1 MNAERPSG
9 AIAIRDKVSDISDRG
24 TVPTIPAAR
33 NTMAVLRHLASRKG
47 PVPASALA
55 RELELPRSST
65 YQLLAVMVDEGFVVH
80 YPEDRTYG
88 LSALVSEIGSSALR
102 SERLSRLATP
112 LMRSLA
118 REAPI
123 PVVAHLAVLSGAD
136 VSYAARVQAARAPT
150 TVSAVGVRLP
160 AHLTATGRAML
171 AQLTAP
177 QVRALYPARASL
189 TRRQLAGP
197 QTLTELDRMLD
208 TTRARGWASEI
219 GDVTADYSS
228 VGAAALDRNGYPAAA
243 IGLTFRTD
251 AIGEHWNDLGA
262 ATVAAARALT
272 ARLTGRALNDEGPSL
287 SARPSS

>member
-1 MNAERPSG
+1 M
-9 AIAIRDKVSDISDRG
+9 VSEISDRG
-24 TVPTIPAAR
+24 NVASIPAAR

-55 RELELPRSST
+55 RELGLPRSSV

-88 LSALVSEIGSSALR
+88 LSALVSEIGTSALR
-102 SERLSRLATP
+102 SERLSALASP

-136 VSYAARVQAARAPT
+136 VSYAARVQGARAPT

-177 QVRALYPARASL
+177 QVRALYPTRATL
-189 TRRQLAGP
+189 TRRHTAGP
-197 QTLTELDRMLD
+197 HTLAELDRMLESA
-208 TTRARGWASEI
+208 RARGWAREI
-219 GDVTADYSS
+219 GDVTADYAS
-228 VGAAALDRNGYPAAA
+228 VGAAALDRNDYPTAA

-251 AIGEHWNDLGA
+251 AVGEHWDELGA
-262 ATVAAARALT
+262 ATVAAARALSS
-272 ARLTGRALNDEGPSL
+272 RLTGRVG
-287 SARPSS
+287 

>member
-1 MNAERPSG
+1 M
-9 AIAIRDKVSDISDRG
+9 VSEISDRG
-24 TVPTIPAAR
+24 NVPSIPAAR
-33 NTMAVLRHLASRKG
+33 STMAVLRHLASRKG

-55 RELELPRSST
+55 RELGLPRSSV

-88 LSALVSEIGSSALR
+88 LSALVSEIGTSALR
-102 SERLSRLATP
+102 SERLSALASP

-136 VSYAARVQAARAPT
+136 VSYAARVQGSRAPT

-171 AQLTAP
+171 ARLTAP
-177 QVRALYPARASL
+177 QVRALYPTRASL
-189 TRRQLAGP
+189 TRRQTAGP
-197 QTLTELDRMLD
+197 QTLAELDRMLD
-208 TTRARGWASEI
+208 SARKRGWTSEI

-228 VGAAALDRNGYPAAA
+228 VGAAALDRNDYPTAA

-251 AIGEHWNDLGA
+251 AVGEHWDELGA

-272 ARLTGRALNDEGPSL
+272 GRLTGR
-287 SARPSS
+287 SS

>member
-1 MNAERPSG
+1 MNADHPSA
-9 AIAIRDKVSDISDRG
+9 AIVIRDMVSEISDRG
-24 TVPTIPAAR
+24 NVPSIPAAR

-55 RELELPRSST
+55 RELGLPRSSV

-88 LSALVSEIGSSALR
+88 LSALVSEIGTSALR
-102 SERLSRLATP
+102 SERLSALASP

-136 VSYAARVQAARAPT
+136 VSYAARVQGTRAPT

-171 AQLTAP
+171 ARLTAP
-177 QVRALYPARASL
+177 QVRALYPTRASL
-189 TRRQLAGP
+189 TRRQTAGP
-197 QTLTELDRMLD
+197 QTLAELDRMLD
-208 TTRARGWASEI
+208 SARKRGWASEI

-228 VGAAALDRNGYPAAA
+228 VGAAALDRNNYPTAA

-251 AIGEHWNDLGA
+251 AVGEHWDELGA

-272 ARLTGRALNDEGPSL
+272 GRLTGR
-287 SARPSS
+287 SS

>member
-1 MNAERPSG
+1 MIPVNADRPSA
-9 AIAIRDKVSDISDRG
+9 AIVIRDMVSEISDRG
-24 TVPTIPAAR
+24 IVPSIPAAR

-55 RELELPRSST
+55 RELGLPRSSV

-88 LSALVSEIGSSALR
+88 LSALVAQIGTSALR
-102 SERLSRLATP
+102 SERLSALATP
-112 LMRSLA
+112 LMRTLA

-123 PVVAHLAVLSGAD
+123 PVVAHLAVLSGSD
-136 VSYAARVQAARAPT
+136 VSYAARVQGPRAPT

-160 AHLTATGRAML
+160 AHLTATGRAIL
-171 AQLTAP
+171 SHLTPP
-177 QVRALYPARASL
+177 QVRALYPMRASL
-189 TRRQLAGP
+189 TRRQSAGP
-197 QTLTELDRMLD
+197 QTLAELDRMLD
-208 TTRARGWASEI
+208 AARTRGWASEI

-228 VGAAALDRNGYPAAA
+228 VGAAALDRNEYPTAA

-251 AIGEHWNDLGA
+251 AVGENWEDLGT

-272 ARLTGRALNDEGPSL
+272 SRLTGR
-287 SARPSS
+287 SS